1 MAALRMR
8 RRRHAAFVAEPGHD
22 RGAIQYADHTR
33 LRAYYDS
40 RQCVRELFRFQST
53 LTRCRLYPSTS

>member
-33 LRAYYDS
+33 LRAYYDI

-53 LTRCRLYPSTS
+53 